1 MDDMVLVEGVDSS
14 SSSKVPCH
22 SEMTFGIDSKRVT
35 LTIDPAVEMI
45 AVGKGVNP
53 QNT

>member
-14 SSSKVPCH
+14 NGSKVPCH

-35 LTIDPAVEMI
+35 LTMASR
-45 AVGKGVNP
+45 
-53 QNT
+53 